1 MCCRHTHFGISFL
14 GSPNPML
21 SPVFV
26 FKNAKHTEKIKN
38 NTVKNLSAF
47 HLDSEIVHV
56 LPHLFYF
63 FIVFFSFFWP
73 SHLKVSCRQYC
84 TLPLKTSLSPKN
96 KDSLLHNQFNDH
108 TCANVDSTRS
118 PKNYDPKS
126 TRCIWLCF

>member
-1 MCCRHTHFGISFL
+1 
-14 GSPNPML
+14 ML

-63 FIVFFSFFWP
+63 FIVFFFFLLAQP
-73 SHLKVSCRQYC
+73 FEGKLQTVLHF
-84 TLPLKTSLSPKN
+84 TPKN
-96 KDSLLHNQFNDH
+96 QF
-108 TCANVDSTRS
+108 VS
-118 PKNYDPKS
+118 
-126 TRCIWLCF
+126 